1 MGVHN
6 DDEDIRDVLRE
17 ERGRGRRPVDT
28 EAEKVEREL
37 RDGYRRL
44 ISAGASEKGF
54 RDGRDSARSATFLNA
69 ASRAARSSGLNF
81 ASRAAVL
88 DANADAA
95 RSMAVVD
102 VG

>member
-28 EAEKVEREL
+28 EAEKAEREL

-44 ISAGASEKGF
+44 ISAGASEEEF
-54 RDGRDSARSATFLNA
+54 RDGLIALGWPPDSSEFEALMRQWRAIQRARRLS
-69 ASRAARSSGLNF
+69 
-81 ASRAAVL
+81 
-88 DANADAA
+88 
-95 RSMAVVD
+95 
-102 VG
+102 